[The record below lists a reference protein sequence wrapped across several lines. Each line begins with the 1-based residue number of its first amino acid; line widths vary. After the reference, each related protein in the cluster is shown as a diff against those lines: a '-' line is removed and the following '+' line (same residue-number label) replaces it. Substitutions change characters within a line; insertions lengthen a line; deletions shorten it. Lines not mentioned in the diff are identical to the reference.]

1 MTETWRAVARIGDIP
16 RDDVIAV
23 TVDGV
28 DMVLGRDGDRY
39 FAAQRRCIHQG
50 GDLAEGIVSRG
61 HLICPQHAW
70 RFSTATGC
78 NAEASEFCLVTYP
91 VRVVGD
97 QIEVDPRPRAA
108 PGSGPPPTSETS
120 DRSEP

>member
-1 MTETWRAVARIGDIP
+1 MTESWRAVARVADIEP
-16 RDDVIAV
+16 NDVIAV
-23 TVDGV
+23 TVDGIELV
-28 DMVLGRDGDRY
+28 VGRDGDRY
-39 FAAQRRCIHQG
+39 FATQRRCVHRG

-78 NAEASEFCLVTYP
+78 QAEASEFCLATYA

-97 QIEVDPRPRAA
+97 HIEVDVTGRSTPQQRTE
-108 PGSGPPPTSETS
+108 PGSES
-120 DRSEP
+120 